1 MDEKRNQTENLPPKG
16 KLVTAGIIFISGF
29 LSPLLIP
36 IVTSSDL
43 STGWKAALS
52 GLLALGIPEL
62 FMMIAVAVAGKEG
75 FNYIKSKVFG
85 FLKKH
90 APADTVS
97 KTRYRIGLVLFFIPI
112 IVGWLLP
119 YFTHLIPS
127 YEENR
132 NFISVVGDI
141 VLITSLFVLGGDF
154 WDKLRS
160 LFIYGA
166 KAIFPDKKKSTDNE
180 N

>member
-1 MDEKRNQTENLPPKG
+1 MGEKSNQTEGLPHKG
-16 KLVTAGIIFISGF
+16 KLVAAGVIFVAGF

-36 IVTSSDL
+36 VVTSSDL

-85 FLKKH
+85 FLKKYG
-90 APADTVS
+90 PADTVS
-97 KTRYRIGLVLFFIPI
+97 KTRYRIGLVLFLIPI
-112 IVGWLLP
+112 LVGWLLP
-119 YFTHLIPS
+119 YLTHLIPS

-132 NFISVVGDI
+132 NLISLCGDV

-166 KAIFPDKKKSTDNE
+166 RVVFPK
-180 N
+180 

>member
-1 MDEKRNQTENLPPKG
+1 MDETSNQTENLLSKG
-16 KLVTAGIIFISGF
+16 KIVTAGVIF
-29 LSPLLIP
+29 LTPLLIP
-36 IVTSSDL
+36 IVTSSNL
-43 STGWKAALS
+43 STGWKATLS

-62 FMMIAVAVAGKEG
+62 FMLIAVAVAGKEG

-85 FLKKH
+85 FLKKYG
-90 APADTVS
+90 PADTVS
-97 KTRYRIGLVLFFIPI
+97 KTRYRIGLVLFLIPI
-112 IVGWLLP
+112 LVGWLLP

-127 YEENR
+127 YEEYR
-132 NFISVVGDI
+132 YLISTVGDV

-166 KAIFPDKKKSTDNE
+166 RVVFPEHK
-180 N
+180 